1 MVTALYSHA
10 FKRVLSYPNNDGVD
24 REAEQAG
31 DGPGQDNNYDDN
43 P

>member
-10 FKRVLSYPNNDGVD
+10 FKQVLSYPNNDGVD

-31 DGPGQDNNYDDN
+31 DGPGQDGAAHHN